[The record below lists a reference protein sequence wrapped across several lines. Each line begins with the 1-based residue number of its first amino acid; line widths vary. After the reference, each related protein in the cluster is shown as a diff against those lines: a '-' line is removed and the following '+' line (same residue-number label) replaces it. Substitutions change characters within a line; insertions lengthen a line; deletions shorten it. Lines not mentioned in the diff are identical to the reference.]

1 MAGWLTLLYG
11 LVAYATFTGT
21 FLYAIGFVG
30 NVVVPKTI
38 DSGAPGPLAA
48 SLVANVLLLAV
59 FAIQHSVMARPA
71 FKRAWTRIVPKAM
84 ERSTYV
90 LAASLALCLLF
101 WQWRPIVTPVI
112 WDLEDPRAILA
123 VYTVFGLGFSLV
135 LVSSFL
141 INHFE
146 LFGLSQVWAELR
158 GRSLPAPEFR
168 TPLFYNHVRH
178 PIYLGFVLAFWAT
191 PTMTA
196 GHLLFSAMT
205 TGYILVGIW
214 FEERDLIAQFG
225 DKYRRYRE
233 RAGMLIP
240 RFGSQSSSMEPG
252 SARRKAL

>member
-1 MAGWLTLLYG
+1 MAGWFTLLYG
-11 LVAYATFTGT
+11 IVVYVLFAGTFT
-21 FLYAIGFVG
+21 YAIGFVG

-38 DSGAPGPLAA
+38 DSGTPGPLAA
-48 SLVANVLLLAV
+48 SLIVNALLLAV

-71 FKRAWTRIVPKAM
+71 FKRLWTRVVPPAV

-101 WQWRPIVTPVI
+101 WQWRPIVSPVI
-112 WDLEDPRAILA
+112 WSVEDPRAVIAFYVL
-123 VYTVFGLGFSLV
+123 FGLGFALV
-135 LVSSFL
+135 LVSTFL

-158 GRSLPAPEFR
+158 GHTLPAPVFR
-168 TPLFYNHVRH
+168 TPAFYKHVRH
-178 PIYLGFVLAFWAT
+178 PIYLGFIIFAWAT

-196 GHLLFSAMT
+196 GHLLYAVMT

-214 FEERDLIAQFG
+214 FEERDLVTQFG
-225 DKYRRYRE
+225 DTYRRYRE

-240 RFGSQSSSMEPG
+240 RFGSDTTPMDRN